1 MTAKL
6 NRWASKWLERLHAG
20 GTKPGQRLREWADLL
35 AKLSAPAVVILGALL
50 AHKFQESMTMA
61 TLLNQ
66 REQSDTSIRAEMFK
80 AITDRLLGDK
90 GGKLAPGRQAVFA
103 ELLALNFHEHIEL
116 KPLMQELDLELSR
129 RLARADTPEQRETYR
144 VKLGEL
150 QSVARRVRARQTALL
165 YHPDENRRKPILT
178 FASWAPSWVPWLGAK
193 PSERGEKGLLRM
205 ISVRFEGPRYSADSP
220 ANTRCDFDEDVKP
233 GEPEGRNVC
242 SKDLLIEPA
251 PHSKLALTISIDR
264 ADWER
269 QSFTLSVK
277 PGLAEEPSG
286 EGDSKPIDAAL
297 DACGSPSRKHR
308 ALAPLGKDKNVA
320 TGGSSV
326 QFETT
331 WYDFPLTDNTQLADG
346 SRYAVFIDDV
356 CPERKTVKFGLLWF
370 PIDYFPARERPT
382 NYRDLRTKLGLDD
395 RPH

>member
-6 NRWASKWLERLHAG
+6 NRWASTWLERLHAG
-20 GTKPGQRLREWADLL
+20 GPKGHQRLREWVDLL

-61 TLLNQ
+61 TLLSQ

-90 GGKLAPGRQAVFA
+90 GGKLKPDRQAVFA

-116 KPLMQELDLELSR
+116 KPLMQEVDLDLSK
-129 RLARADTPEQRETYR
+129 RLAHATTPAQREIYK

-165 YHPDENRRKPILT
+165 YHPDQNRQLPT
-178 FASWAPSWVPWLGAK
+178 PAFASWVPSWVPWPGTK
-193 PSERGEKGLLRM
+193 PGELGEKGLLRM
-205 ISVRFEGPRYSADSP
+205 ISVRFEGPRYSAPSP
-220 ANTRCDFDEDVKP
+220 TNTRCDFDEDVKP

-242 SKDLLIEPA
+242 SKDLLIESA
-251 PHSKLALTISIDR
+251 PRGKLALTISIDD

-277 PGLAEEPSG
+277 PGLAEAPSG
-286 EGDSKPIDAAL
+286 EGDSKPNGAPL
-297 DACGSPSRKHR
+297 DACGTPSRKLH
-308 ALAPLGKDKNVA
+308 ATPPQGKDKNVA

-346 SRYAVFIDDV
+346 SRYAVYIDDV
-356 CPERKTVKFGLLWF
+356 CPERKTVKHGLLWF
-370 PIDYFPARERPT
+370 PIDYFPARERPA
-382 NYRDLRTKLGLDD
+382 NYHDLRAKLGLD
-395 RPH
+395 

>member
-20 GTKPGQRLREWADLL
+20 GPKGRQRLREWVDLL
-35 AKLSAPAVVILGALL
+35 AKLSAPAVVVLGALL

-61 TLLNQ
+61 TLLSQ

-90 GGKLAPGRQAVFA
+90 GGKLKPDRQAVFA

-116 KPLMQELDLELSR
+116 KPLMEEVDHDLSKKLAAAKTNTERNAYELK
-129 RLARADTPEQRETYR
+129 LA
-144 VKLGEL
+144 EL
-150 QSVARRVRARQTALL
+150 QSVARRVRVRQTALL
-165 YHPDENRRKPILT
+165 YHPDQDKQPPHPA
-178 FASWAPSWVPWLGAK
+178 FASFTPSWVPWVGTK
-193 PSERGEKGLLRM
+193 PGEPGEKGLLRL
-205 ISVRFEGPRYSADSP
+205 ISVRFDGPRYSADS
-220 ANTRCDFDEDVKP
+220 ASKSRCDVDETAKP

-242 SKDLLIEPA
+242 SKDLLIETA
-251 PHSKLALTISIDR
+251 PSGRIALTISIDH
-264 ADWER
+264 ADWKR

-277 PGLAEEPSG
+277 PGLAEKPSG
-286 EGDSKPIDAAL
+286 EGDSAPIGAA
-297 DACGSPSRKHR
+297 DACGGPS
-308 ALAPLGKDKNVA
+308 GKLRTTADGANVA
-320 TGGSSV
+320 TAGGSSV

-356 CPERKTVKFGLLWF
+356 CPKQRTVKFGLLWF
-370 PIDYFPARERPT
+370 PIDYFPARERPA
-382 NYRDLRTKLGLDD
+382 NYHDLRAKLGLDD
-395 RPH
+395 RHH